1 MKPLQVCLSSIH
13 IISVKYTTSNVEHF
27 PFFTNTS
34 ILLSETSWVKL
45 VEEALRFYWLSPLSA
60 AHILY
65 IIYIYIY
72 IYIVYIMYYICLCI
86 YIYIC
91 IYVYVCICIYT
102 LLWSKVLVKLGDR
115 LVLNV
120 CQLLLLPIMFTI
132 IISILYIK

>member
-1 MKPLQVCLSSIH
+1 
-13 IISVKYTTSNVEHF
+13 
-27 PFFTNTS
+27 
-34 ILLSETSWVKL
+34 
-45 VEEALRFYWLSPLSA
+45 
-60 AHILY
+60 
-65 IIYIYIY
+65 
-72 IYIVYIMYYICLCI
+72 MYYICLCI